1 MTWLVSHPE
10 DNHPVTHAFATEAD
24 AERAAA
30 ALVRRGG
37 VAVVWEI
44 DDNEGIGA

>member
-10 DNHPVTHAFATEAD
+10 HGRPVTHAFATED
-24 AERAAA
+24 EAERAATL
-30 ALVRRGG
+30 LVRRGG
-37 VAVVWEI
+37 TAVVWEM

>member
-10 DNHPVTHAFATEAD
+10 QGIPVTHAFPDEAA

-30 ALVRRGG
+30 LLVRRGG
-37 VAVVWEI
+37 TAVVWEI